1 MHAAH
6 FTPASAKRF
15 PGSPDN
21 EPTGHMIRHDIEGEG
36 LTTVARFVVAGFAVI
51 ALVAAQLVLSAAIHG
66 TNYSGGDGKLAQ
78 ATILTAY
85 KFASFLQFNIINP
98 TQGLGSQL
106 LPMNVWVN
114 PAYWPFAFLPKE
126 LATDVSAAI
135 ALGIFVIAGYIMAR
149 CFDVPVV
156 PSAIG
161 AQLSIILFAPTAFI
175 FQLSTVFCI
184 MTGNAVVYAPHMIAL
199 GLLVRLEPG
208 SWRSFGLTTAGIFAL
223 LFYSLCCDPLWSM
236 VHGFGWAAPFAV
248 VAFGRLQLKTILVR
262 CATLGCCVVLLFLSG
277 AVEYAYT
284 LTRYTARIQFPGT
297 GDRPAAPDL
306 LASELFYSPYV
317 KYFYLVWALGWLL
330 GFLTLS
336 GRARPLVTT
345 GVTSFLLLF
354 GYTLLYLL
362 LNVPWQAPLPV
373 YLAHGLV
380 PLFVISAV
388 AGYWGGLRVAARSA
402 RQIVAIVTQRA
413 GDAWSRLGAAKRARL
428 PVPQSF
434 HGDGAPAQSRRRF
447 LTAAAAFIAV
457 GIIPAA
463 VADFAIRHGSAHA
476 EHFHEHWPDEPE
488 LTQFFEDKIGLE
500 VGRPFRGS
508 VHFWPYNYAI
518 GLTVKGLWA
527 HGIPTV
533 MQYGQLV
540 TPSSFYFATTFAKRP
555 GGANRFVLIP
565 GQSQSWESYRK
576 ALQLLGARYY
586 VVAPQGFPP
595 SAHPNVPVSTFPYR
609 PLTGEHGL
617 WYVYEIPDPNVGNY
631 SPTEVMTAE
640 SGAEIAA
647 VMAEPN
653 FDFTRQVVLSAQVS
667 QPLVPARDMRL
678 SLIRGGLHL
687 SGHSDGNSLVVLPQQ
702 FSHCLRARDDRVRLV
717 RANLMMTGVIFSRD
731 VDTDILFDYGI
742 FSPRCHSADLADMR
756 QLDLQ
761 INAPMPR
768 VTGDRLLP
776 DWKSALAT
784 LTAAASA
791 VK

>member
-1 MHAAH
+1 
-6 FTPASAKRF
+6 
-15 PGSPDN
+15 
-21 EPTGHMIRHDIEGEG
+21 MIGYDSERRW
-36 LTTVARFVVAGFAVI
+36 LTMSARFLVAGFAVL
-51 ALVAAQLVLSAAIHG
+51 ALVAVQLMLSATIHG

-175 FQLSTVFCI
+175 YQLSTVFCI

-199 GLLVRLEPG
+199 GLLARLEPG
-208 SWRSFGLTTAGIFAL
+208 SWRDFGLTTAGIFAL

-236 VHGFGWAAPFAV
+236 VHGFGWAASFAV
-248 VAFGRLQLKTILVR
+248 VTFGRLHLKTILVR

-277 AVEYAYT
+277 AAEYAYT

-306 LASELFYSPYV
+306 SASELFYSPYV

-336 GRARPLVTT
+336 GRARLLVIT

-388 AGYWGGLRVAARSA
+388 AGSWGGLRVAAQSA

-428 PVPQSF
+428 PVPRSF

-447 LTAAAAFIAV
+447 LTAVAAFIAV
-457 GIIPAA
+457 GIIPA
-463 VADFAIRHGSAHA
+463 VVVDFAIRHGSEHA
-476 EHFHEHWPDEPE
+476 ERFHEHWPDEPE
-488 LTQFFEDKIGLE
+488 LIQFLEDKIGLE
-500 VGRPFRGS
+500 VGRSFRGS
-508 VHFWPYNYAI
+508 VHFLQFDYDT
-518 GLTVKGLWA
+518 GLTASSLWA
-527 HGIPTV
+527 RGIPTV
-533 MQYGQLV
+533 LQYGQLV
-540 TPSSFYFATTFAKRP
+540 TP
-555 GGANRFVLIP
+555 
-565 GQSQSWESYRK
+565 ESYYFVDAIRNTSV
-576 ALQLLGARYY
+576 AAGSNGFVPSPGPSWTNYWRVLQLLGARYY
-586 VVAPQGFPP
+586 IAGNQGSPLSVYGNFPISMFP
-595 SAHPNVPVSTFPYR
+595 DRRVS
-609 PLTGEHGL
+609 GEHGV
-617 WYVYEIPDPNVGNY
+617 WYVYELPHPNVGNY
-631 SPTEVMTAE
+631 SPTEVKTAG
-640 SGAEIAA
+640 SGTEIGA
-647 VMAEPN
+647 MLAEPS
-653 FDFTRQVVLSAQVS
+653 FDFTRQVVLSAEIS

-678 SLIRGGLHL
+678 SLIRGGLHV
-687 SGHSDGNSLVVLPQQ
+687 SGHSDGSSLVVLPQQ
-702 FSHCLRARDDRVRLV
+702 FSHCLRARDERVRLL
-717 RANLMMTGVIFSRD
+717 RANMMMTGMIFSRD
-731 VDTDILFDYGI
+731 IETDIVFDYGI
-742 FSPRCHSADLADMR
+742 FTPRCRSADLADMR
-756 QLDLQ
+756 QLDLR
-761 INAPMPR
+761 INLPSSR
-768 VTGDRLLP
+768 VIGDRLLP

>member
-330 GFLTLS
+330 ALRGI
-336 GRARPLVTT
+336 G
-345 GVTSFLLLF
+345 GDC
-354 GYTLLYLL
+354 
-362 LNVPWQAPLPV
+362 
-373 YLAHGLV
+373 
-380 PLFVISAV
+380 
-388 AGYWGGLRVAARSA
+388 GLRL
-402 RQIVAIVTQRA
+402 
-413 GDAWSRLGAAKRARL
+413 D
-428 PVPQSF
+428 
-434 HGDGAPAQSRRRF
+434 
-447 LTAAAAFIAV
+447 
-457 GIIPAA
+457 
-463 VADFAIRHGSAHA
+463 
-476 EHFHEHWPDEPE
+476 
-488 LTQFFEDKIGLE
+488 
-500 VGRPFRGS
+500 
-508 VHFWPYNYAI
+508 
-518 GLTVKGLWA
+518 
-527 HGIPTV
+527 
-533 MQYGQLV
+533 
-540 TPSSFYFATTFAKRP
+540 
-555 GGANRFVLIP
+555 
-565 GQSQSWESYRK
+565 
-576 ALQLLGARYY
+576 
-586 VVAPQGFPP
+586 
-595 SAHPNVPVSTFPYR
+595 
-609 PLTGEHGL
+609 
-617 WYVYEIPDPNVGNY
+617 
-631 SPTEVMTAE
+631 
-640 SGAEIAA
+640 
-647 VMAEPN
+647 
-653 FDFTRQVVLSAQVS
+653 
-667 QPLVPARDMRL
+667 
-678 SLIRGGLHL
+678 
-687 SGHSDGNSLVVLPQQ
+687 
-702 FSHCLRARDDRVRLV
+702 LRARSWR
-717 RANLMMTGVIFSRD
+717 S
-731 VDTDILFDYGI
+731 
-742 FSPRCHSADLADMR
+742 
-756 QLDLQ
+756 
-761 INAPMPR
+761 
-768 VTGDRLLP
+768 
-776 DWKSALAT
+776 
-784 LTAAASA
+784 
-791 VK
+791 

>member
-1 MHAAH
+1 
-6 FTPASAKRF
+6 
-15 PGSPDN
+15 
-21 EPTGHMIRHDIEGEG
+21 MIRHDIDSEG
-36 LTTVARFVVAGFAVI
+36 LTAFARFVVAGFAVI

-85 KFASFLQFNIINP
+85 KFAGFLQFNIINP

-106 LPMNVWVN
+106 LPMNVWAN

-126 LATDVSAAI
+126 LATDMSAAI
-135 ALGIFVIAGYIMAR
+135 ALGIFVVAGYIMAR

-161 AQLSIILFAPTAFI
+161 AQLSIIQFAPTAFI

-199 GLLVRLEPG
+199 GLLARLEPG
-208 SWRSFGLTTAGIFAL
+208 SWRGFGLTTAGIFAL
-223 LFYSLCCDPLWSM
+223 LFYSLCGDPLWSM

-248 VAFGRLQLKTILVR
+248 VAFGRLHLNTILVR

-277 AVEYAYT
+277 AAQYAYT

-297 GDRPAAPDL
+297 GDHPAVPNL

-330 GFLTLS
+330 GLLTLS
-336 GRARPLVTT
+336 ERARLLVIT
-345 GVTSFLLLF
+345 GAVSFLLLF

-388 AGYWGGLRVAARSA
+388 AGYWGGLRVAAQSA

-413 GDAWSRLGAAKRARL
+413 GDAWSRLGVEKRARL
-428 PVPQSF
+428 PVPRSF
-434 HGDGAPAQSRRRF
+434 HGGGAATESRLRF
-447 LTAAAAFIAV
+447 LTAVAAFIAV

-463 VADFAIRHGSAHA
+463 VADFAIRHGSAYA
-476 EHFHEHWPDEPE
+476 ERFHEYWPDEPE
-488 LTQFFEDKIGLE
+488 LTQFFDDNVGLE
-500 VGRPFRGS
+500 VGRLFRGS
-508 VHFWPYNYAI
+508 VHFWPYDYAI
-518 GLTVKGLWA
+518 GLTVKSLWA
-527 HGIPTV
+527 HGIPTL

-540 TPSSFYFATTFAKRP
+540 TPPSFYFATTLAKRP
-555 GGANRFVLIP
+555 GGSNRFILVP
-565 GQSQSWESYRK
+565 EQSESWERYEK

-595 SAHPNVPVSTFPYR
+595 SVRANYPARTFPYR
-609 PLTGEHGL
+609 PISGEHGL
-617 WYVYEIPDPNVGNY
+617 WHVYEIPHPNMGDY
-631 SPTEVMTAE
+631 SPTQVMTAE

-647 VMAEPN
+647 MMAEPN

-667 QPLVPARDMRL
+667 QPLVPAREMRL
-678 SLIRGGLHL
+678 SLIRGGWHV
-687 SGHSDGNSLVVLPQQ
+687 SGHSDGTSLVVLPQQ
-702 FSHCLRARDDRVRLV
+702 FSHCLRARDERVRLV
-717 RANLMMTGVIFSRD
+717 RANLMMAGMIFSRD

-742 FSPRCHSADLADMR
+742 FSPRCRSADLADMR
-756 QLDLQ
+756 QLDLR
-761 INAPMPR
+761 IDVPMRR

-776 DWKSALAT
+776 DWKSAWVT
-784 LTAAASA
+784 LTVAASA
-791 VK
+791 IK